1 MEKLK
6 TGRYILEGLPC
17 DDSGRP
23 LPEASHYS
31 IGDKAVL
38 HNYRGESDVRSE
50 NRLTDYEFEVMA
62 KVKVETYT
70 NSCGI
75 GFNYNFYLPAETYK
89 EMVSHPAVM
98 NYVCNVSPEGE
109 AGMEA
114 FLKNYTEKEAPEMS
128 YTSKGKRVTEFQG
141 IRNMVLLVGGV
152 LSFIMGLIG
161 ILNFI
166 NSILTSII
174 ARRREFAV
182 LCSIGMT
189 GGQLRKMLI
198 MEGLLYTVL
207 AGIAAFLTGTVLAF
221 SVIRQLFSALW
232 FFSYRYTLLPFCGI
246 FPILL
251 LAGAV
256 IPWIAIHFWVKSTD
270 INI

>member
-1 MEKLK
+1 
-6 TGRYILEGLPC
+6 
-17 DDSGRP
+17 
-23 LPEASHYS
+23 
-31 IGDKAVL
+31 
-38 HNYRGESDVRSE
+38 
-50 NRLTDYEFEVMA
+50 
-62 KVKVETYT
+62 
-70 NSCGI
+70 
-75 GFNYNFYLPAETYK
+75 
-89 EMVSHPAVM
+89 
-98 NYVCNVSPEGE
+98 
-109 AGMEA
+109 MEA

-189 GGQLRKMLI
+189 GRQLRKMLI

-251 LAGAV
+251 LAGTV